1 MESSFESRVR
11 ARLTRLLIVAYRAFA
26 DRSRLLVREARRAD
40 EKQGLALA
48 GRQLRERHT
57 KFLEFHPAVLLG
69 RGFQAIDDRRR
80 LRLRG
85 VACGIPLG
93 TSLCLQ
99 AHAPVGARF
108 HPALAR
114 CQRLDSHCLRAH
126 CTIKRPRVSPNH
138 LFRQTILHREDFPSK
153 ENPTLAIRLGP
164 VAESRLYKIARP
176 RNLLRSELRLPYSNW
191 PYCRTTPSSN
201 QIGA

>member
-69 RGFQAIDDRRR
+69 RGFKLSTTGGVFDFAASLAEFRWEHLYACRRM
-80 LRLRG
+80 
-85 VACGIPLG
+85 
-93 TSLCLQ
+93 
-99 AHAPVGARF
+99 
-108 HPALAR
+108 
-114 CQRLDSHCLRAH
+114 
-126 CTIKRPRVSPNH
+126 H
-138 LFRQTILHREDFPSK
+138 L
-153 ENPTLAIRLGP
+153 
-164 VAESRLYKIARP
+164 
-176 RNLLRSELRLPYSNW
+176 
-191 PYCRTTPSSN
+191 
-201 QIGA
+201 